1 VNTTIERDGRKIALA
16 CDGRRILLTPDR
28 ADLFAL
34 TLLSALRLPDGP
46 ARLLLDEQRS
56 AGYRLAVV
64 ACPTRR
70 LIAVGNLGQF
80 GDTFAGWTFDEAREA
95 ASRLL
100 AVAVEIGAMPVRTR
114 RKAA

>member
-1 VNTTIERDGRKIALA
+1 VNTSVQRDGRKIALA
-16 CDGRRILLTPDR
+16 CDDRRILLTPER
-28 ADLFAL
+28 AESFAL
-34 TLLSALRLPDGP
+34 TLLSALRLPAGP

-56 AGYRLAVV
+56 AGYRLVVV

-70 LIAVGNLGQF
+70 LIAVGNMGPY
-80 GDTFAGWTFDEAREA
+80 GDAYVGWTFDEAREA

-100 AVAVEIGAMPVRTR
+100 AVAVEIGAMPVRAR